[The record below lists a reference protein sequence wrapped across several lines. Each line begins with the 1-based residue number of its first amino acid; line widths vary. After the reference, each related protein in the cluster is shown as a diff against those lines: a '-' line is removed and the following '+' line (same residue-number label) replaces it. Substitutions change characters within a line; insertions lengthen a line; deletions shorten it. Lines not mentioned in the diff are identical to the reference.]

1 MGKMGNYQYYVEG
14 QNEEKLISVLK
25 TEMELVCPGKI
36 DVLNVVQEELTT
48 VRLMQLKPQ
57 TTVIL
62 VFDTDVGNIDILK
75 KNIDK
80 LDKCSQVR
88 QIWCITQVENIED
101 ELVRSCNI
109 KTVTQLTG
117 SRSGKD
123 FKRDFITLKNLKSK
137 LEQFDFDI
145 EKIWSCSPKNQ
156 YKEIKND
163 ASKIKKGKKKS

>member
-88 QIWCITQVENIED
+88 QIWCITQVEKIED
-101 ELVRSCNI
+101 E
-109 KTVTQLTG
+109 
-117 SRSGKD
+117 
-123 FKRDFITLKNLKSK
+123 
-137 LEQFDFDI
+137 
-145 EKIWSCSPKNQ
+145 
-156 YKEIKND
+156 
-163 ASKIKKGKKKS
+163 

>member
-1 MGKMGNYQYYVEG
+1 MKKMGNYQYYVEG

-36 DVLNVVQEELTT
+36 DVFNVVQEELTT

-62 VFDTDVGNIDILK
+62 VFNTDVGNIDILK

-80 LDKCSQVR
+80 LNKCSQVR
-88 QIWCITQVENIED
+88 QIWCITQVENEED
-101 ELVRSCNI
+101 LMRSCNI
-109 KTVTQLTG
+109 KTVIQLTG
-117 SRSGKD
+117 GKSGKD
-123 FKRDFITLKNLKSK
+123 SKHDFIALKNLKNK
-137 LEQFDFDI
+137 LEQFEFDI

-156 YKEIKND
+156 YKEIEND
-163 ASKIKKGKKKS
+163 ASKIKKGKKKI

>member
-1 MGKMGNYQYYVEG
+1 MEKKGNYRYYVEG

-36 DVLNVVQEELTT
+36 EVINVVQEELTA

-62 VFDTDVGNIDILK
+62 VFDTDAGNINILK
-75 KNIDK
+75 MNIEK
-80 LDKCSQVR
+80 LKKCRQVK

-101 ELVRSCNI
+101 ELGRSCNI
-109 KTVTQLTG
+109 KAVTQLTG
-117 SRSGKD
+117 SKSEKD
-123 FKRDFITLKNLKSK
+123 FKRDFIALKNLKNK

-145 EKIWSCSPKNQ
+145 EKIWNCSPKNQ

-163 ASKIKKGKKKS
+163 ASKIKKT

>member
-14 QNEEKLISVLK
+14 QNEDKLISVLK

-75 KNIDK
+75 KNIGTTENTNRG
-80 LDKCSQVR
+80 STQVR
-88 QIWCITQVENIED
+88 
-101 ELVRSCNI
+101 
-109 KTVTQLTG
+109 
-117 SRSGKD
+117 
-123 FKRDFITLKNLKSK
+123 
-137 LEQFDFDI
+137 
-145 EKIWSCSPKNQ
+145 
-156 YKEIKND
+156 Y
-163 ASKIKKGKKKS
+163 

>member
-1 MGKMGNYQYYVEG
+1 MGNYQYYVEG

-75 KNIDK
+75 RILIN
-80 LDKCSQVR
+80 
-88 QIWCITQVENIED
+88 
-101 ELVRSCNI
+101 
-109 KTVTQLTG
+109 
-117 SRSGKD
+117 
-123 FKRDFITLKNLKSK
+123 
-137 LEQFDFDI
+137 
-145 EKIWSCSPKNQ
+145 
-156 YKEIKND
+156 
-163 ASKIKKGKKKS
+163 

>member
-57 TTVIL
+57 TPVIL
-62 VFDTDVGNIDILK
+62 VFDTDVGNIDIIK

-80 LDKCSQVR
+80 LDKCRQVR

-101 ELVRSCNI
+101 I
-109 KTVTQLTG
+109 Q
-117 SRSGKD
+117 
-123 FKRDFITLKNLKSK
+123 ILKK
-137 LEQFDFDI
+137 LL
-145 EKIWSCSPKNQ
+145 NQ
-156 YKEIKND
+156 
-163 ASKIKKGKKKS
+163 